1 MAKVQHYRGLHTDLD
16 QLYEAIKKRDRESA
30 ESVIVTEFKGTLNDL
45 PLRSVVAV
53 NKSLKVIAGFLSEIH
68 ISIAGNPDDFAVE
81 VGSHGWF
88 SSLLFPGSWI
98 NSGRT
103 YRLAGGLA
111 VGGTMAYEFE
121 KHIWKKI
128 LDVVKRESKVQPTLD
143 SIEDYHSH
151 S

>member
-16 QLYEAIKKRDRESA
+16 HLYEAINRDRESA
-30 ESVIVTEFKGTLNDL
+30 KSANSIGVKGTLNE
-45 PLRSVVAV
+45 LRLRGIVAV
-53 NKSLKVIAGFLSEIH
+53 NKSLKVIAGSLCEIH
-68 ISIAGNPDDFAVE
+68 ISITGNPDDFAVE

-88 SSLLFPGSWI
+88 SSLLFPGAVGLI
-98 NSGRT
+98 VAGPIG
-103 YRLAGGLA
+103 LAGGLA
-111 VGGTMAYEFE
+111 VGYEFE

-143 SIEDYHSH
+143 SIEHYHSH

>member
-1 MAKVQHYRGLHTDLD
+1 MAKVQHYRGLHTELD
-16 QLYEAIKKRDRESA
+16 HLYGAIKKRDRESA

-88 SSLLFPGSWI
+88 SSLLFPGAVGLI
-98 NSGRT
+98 VAGPIG
-103 YRLAGGLA
+103 LAGGLA
-111 VGGTMAYEFE
+111 AGGSMAYEFE
-121 KHIWKKI
+121 KHI
-128 LDVVKRESKVQPTLD
+128 
-143 SIEDYHSH
+143 
-151 S
+151 